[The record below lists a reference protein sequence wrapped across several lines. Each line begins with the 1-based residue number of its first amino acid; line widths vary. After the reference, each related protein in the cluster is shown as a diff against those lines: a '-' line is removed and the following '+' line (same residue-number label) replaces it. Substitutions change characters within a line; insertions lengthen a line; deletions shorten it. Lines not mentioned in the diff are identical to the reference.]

1 MLASCTSRA
10 LGGAVIYG
18 PRIRGKGG
26 TNEWRNVQINSPLR
40 LREKKQTPEQM
51 AMKWL
56 RFSLLVLGVF
66 SLCCA
71 TAGDTSGVKKMKM
84 QFATGPL
91 LKFQIW

>member
-1 MLASCTSRA
+1 MQQRRA
-10 LGGAVIYG
+10 GEEESHLRRSGA
-18 PRIRGKGG
+18 
-26 TNEWRNVQINSPLR
+26 EF
-40 LREKKQTPEQM
+40 EQM

-56 RFSLLVLGVF
+56 RFSLLALGVF

-71 TAGDTSGVKKMKM
+71 TAGDNSGVKKMKM

>member
-1 MLASCTSRA
+1 
-10 LGGAVIYG
+10 
-18 PRIRGKGG
+18 
-26 TNEWRNVQINSPLR
+26 
-40 LREKKQTPEQM
+40 M

-56 RFSLLVLGVF
+56 RFMLLALGVF

-71 TAGDTSGVKKMKM
+71 TAGDNSGVKKMKM